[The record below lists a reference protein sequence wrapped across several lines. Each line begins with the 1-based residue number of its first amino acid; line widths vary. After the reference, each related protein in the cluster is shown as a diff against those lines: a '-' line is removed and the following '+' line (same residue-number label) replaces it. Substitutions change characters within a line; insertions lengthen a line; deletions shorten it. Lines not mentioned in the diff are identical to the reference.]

1 MNLLNGFK
9 DCDECVNGLGELLDL
24 LLWGFLICFQVFCAL
39 KLFSQN
45 TSLGVRRQKLVFVG
59 SRLPTYDN
67 TIFWQVICPQAV
79 GLVACEKL
87 IWPTGKNDFFFL
99 VVIFIPSCPNT
110 LLLYINYLIN

>member
-1 MNLLNGFK
+1 MTLLNGFK

-45 TSLGVRRQKLVFVG
+45 TSLGVHRQKLVFVG
-59 SRLPTYDN
+59 SRLRSYDN

-87 IWPTGKNDFFFL
+87 IWPTGKNDFFSSSDIYSKL
-99 VVIFIPSCPNT
+99 S
-110 LLLYINYLIN
+110 